1 MSPMRI
7 LSKPKGLGEE
17 QWSAI
22 SEADGRLRQAK
33 SDGDGPLVIGTAKEL
48 CEAIAKVVVAERGG
62 TLSGAAD
69 LPEVVT
75 AAHRALE
82 FQPGEGVANDPEM
95 RKVAQGLKSIVL
107 GLGELRNRRGTG
119 HGRATPG
126 SAVEEH
132 VDLAYEAA
140 YLWSSWALRRLEPY
154 IAGDVTALVRD
165 LEDEIFRRGDL
176 KKRLAIANLPRL
188 AVEDQRRLGVA
199 VARRASRETFVVL
212 EDGIDGVDPANIDAW
227 PPAYIDGLLAGMFF
241 DANGFLALAAWKA
254 PEADRLVRLSPDPV
268 ARLRPLAAAVDATA
282 AARRG
287 ANDPELQ
294 REVADRLRL
303 AAADAQDEEVR
314 ALWLEMA
321 TALDQATDPV

>member
-1 MSPMRI
+1 MKI
-7 LSKPKGLGEE
+7 LTKPKGLGEE

-22 SEADGRLRQAK
+22 HEADERLRQAK
-33 SDGDGPLVIGTAKEL
+33 SDGDGPLVIGSAKEL
-48 CEAIAKVVVAERGG
+48 CEAVAKVVVAERGG

-75 AAHRALE
+75 AAHKALE
-82 FQPGEGVANDPEM
+82 FQPGEGVASDPET

-119 HGRATPG
+119 HGRARPG
-126 SAVEEH
+126 NAVEEH

-140 YLWSSWALRRLEPY
+140 YLWSTWALRRLEPY

-176 KKRLAIANLPRL
+176 KKRLLIANLPRL
-188 AVEDQRRLGVA
+188 AFEDQRRLGIA
-199 VARRASRETFVVL
+199 VARRASRETFVVA
-212 EDGIDGVDPANIDAW
+212 EDGIEGVEPADSDAW

-241 DANGFLALAAWKA
+241 DANGFLAMAAWKTT
-254 PEADRLVRLSPDPV
+254 EADRLVRLSPDPV
-268 ARLRPLAAAVDATA
+268 LRLRPLAVAVGATA

-287 ANDPELQ
+287 ANDPVLL
-294 REVADRLRL
+294 REAADRLRL
-303 AAADAQDEEVR
+303 TAAAVRDEEVR
-314 ALWLEMA
+314 DLWLEMA
-321 TALDQATDPV
+321 TALDRATDSV